1 MTSQPLDRRKVAR
14 LTIPWQ
20 HFTRPGLELRPVRL
34 LDLSSM
40 GVRIEHAEP
49 LHEGV
54 VCYVDLPPALGRAS
68 LTARVVWT
76 RLHKAEQTFEGDK
89 HRYYQSGLVF
99 VGLTPEQQAKLAN
112 ALRLLELPEGP
123 VRLCG

>member
-1 MTSQPLDRRKVAR
+1 MTEETPDRRRVAR

-34 LDLSSM
+34 LDLSSL

-54 VCYVDLPPALGRAS
+54 VCYVDLPPDLGRAS
-68 LTARVVWT
+68 LTSRVVWT
-76 RLHKAEQTFEGDK
+76 RLHKREHTYEGET
-89 HRYYQSGLVF
+89 RVYYQSGLAF
-99 VGLTPEQQAKLAN
+99 TAHTPEQQAKLADTLQILKTN
-112 ALRLLELPEGP
+112 E
-123 VRLCG
+123 

>member
-1 MTSQPLDRRKVAR
+1 MTSETPDRRCVAR

-34 LDLSSM
+34 LDLSSL

-54 VCYVDLPPALGRAS
+54 VCYADLPPALGRAS

-76 RLHKAEQTFEGDK
+76 KLHKAEQTFEGDK

-99 VGLTPEQQAKLAN
+99 VGLTPEQQQKLAV
-112 ALRLLELPEGP
+112 ALQTLKASE
-123 VRLCG
+123 